1 MSLDTRAALRTRI
14 APAIGLAALAV
25 GTMWLRTSNV
35 SQDMWLLADQ
45 VRDWRVALLPWREL
59 PGHGPP
65 SIAGGYSFGPIFY
78 WTLWTYARVGRAFA
92 DSLPHTAVVVQAVV
106 SGLIDLVLCAAI
118 YRRLGSWS
126 VAIGVLLW
134 QVSAPTD
141 LVVARTLWNP
151 NQALDFGKL
160 AIALVLWRPADL
172 TTARRMAIAGT
183 AVLSAQAHWSGL
195 PVAVSILGW
204 LVARAV
210 FAERRVDVRGLM
222 EIGAV
227 LVVLQ
232 LPATLDGS
240 ITSLW
245 PTAGAGAV
253 ASVTLGG
260 AIQRARDALY
270 VMANSIER
278 FLVAGIGPQRFA
290 ILLAVGALAS
300 AVRLRHEW
308 DLAAVTIAP
317 LIVVLLLVLTWPGR
331 IEDYWFRVVAL
342 SAALLLVVGLIEIS
356 RRIGAAPAAAGAVLL
371 AVGLVLLPYRI
382 RAASQLGRL
391 PAYGPLV
398 RASRALAASAG
409 RVREVAVPWYPG
421 VIEGIP
427 IGGFIPNTPN
437 EDASAVYEFA
447 GGRLDPSARQSAVL
461 HEDGTFELRND

>member
-1 MSLDTRAALRTRI
+1 M
-14 APAIGLAALAV
+14 
-25 GTMWLRTSNV
+25 
-35 SQDMWLLADQ
+35 
-45 VRDWRVALLPWREL
+45 
-59 PGHGPP
+59 
-65 SIAGGYSFGPIFY
+65 
-78 WTLWTYARVGRAFA
+78 
-92 DSLPHTAVVVQAVV
+92 
-106 SGLIDLVLCAAI
+106 
-118 YRRLGSWS
+118 
-126 VAIGVLLW
+126 
-134 QVSAPTD
+134 
-141 LVVARTLWNP
+141 ARTLWNP

-160 AIALVLWRPADL
+160 AIALVLWGPADL

-195 PVAVSILGW
+195 PLAVSILGW

-210 FAERRVDVRGLM
+210 CAERRVDVRGLM

-232 LPATLDGS
+232 LPAILDGS

-245 PTAGAGAV
+245 PTIGARAV

-260 AIQRARDALY
+260 AIQRAHDTLY
-270 VMANSIER
+270 VMVNSIER
-278 FLVAGIGPQRFA
+278 FLVAGIGPRPFA
-290 ILLAVGALAS
+290 ILLAAGTLAS
-300 AVRLRHEW
+300 AVRWRHEW

-342 SAALLLVVGLIEIS
+342 SAALLLVVGLIEMS

-371 AVGLVLLPYRI
+371 AVGVVLLPYRI

-409 RVREVAVPWYPG
+409 RVRDVAVPWYPG
-421 VIEGIP
+421 VMEGIR
-427 IGGFIPNTPN
+427 GVFIPNTPN
-437 EDASAVYEFA
+437 EDAAAVYEFA
-447 GGRLDPSARQSAVL
+447 GGRLDQSARQSAVL